1 MKIVTVGTGMIVEE
15 FIKAAKQVNTV
26 EIIGSYSRSLDRAKE
41 FSAKMGI
48 VKSYDSLST
57 LVDDEDVDAIY
68 IASPNSLHFMQAKY
82 FLENHKHVILEKPI
96 MSKVENAKVLLDL
109 AKKNNLFIFEAISN
123 IHTPNFEV
131 IKENISKL
139 GNIKM
144 V

>member
-68 IASPNSLHFMQAKY
+68 IASPNSLHSCK
-82 FLENHKHVILEKPI
+82 L
-96 MSKVENAKVLLDL
+96 S
-109 AKKNNLFIFEAISN
+109 IF
-123 IHTPNFEV
+123 
-131 IKENISKL
+131 
-139 GNIKM
+139 
-144 V
+144 